1 LGNQEPP
8 GIPES
13 KRIRERQRSAIAVSQ
28 RPLISAK
35 TLVTVVGVFVIP
47 VTAGVML
54 LFYDAALVAVITVAL
69 YASLWLLFNPFPALL
84 LYVVLVAV
92 RPQEGIAQLEIIHV
106 ERLCAVLAMLGW
118 GLQAAIG
125 KKVRPV
131 SYGVTGWFL
140 AFVVV
145 CFLSIFTSVWK
156 MAALTAW
163 TELLKLGVLFFLVSQ
178 LVDTPRRLFVFLFVF
193 AVGHI
198 WMGSES
204 LRLYFSEGYDYVRMD
219 VLRATTTS
227 VSRGDP
233 NSLAASLL
241 LAACLGVYTLRSHR
255 NLLWRICWL
264 ATIGV
269 TCVLVVIS
277 GSRAAMV
284 AVLFFLF
291 YLWATGRSKVPL
303 GLVLVLVVIVG
314 WFAMPSQ
321 YQDRFMT
328 AFDFERNPSAT
339 ESARGRVRGLRAG
352 AEMFLDR
359 PLLGVGIGNFSTA
372 RGMIYSPVD
381 NPSWFRSHNLL
392 AQVGGET
399 GILGVITFGGFVI
412 ACMREA
418 ARVRRRLRSADAREA
433 RIVIAVSSAALAIC
447 WILLFLG
454 IFGHNLMRYNWYLTA
469 GLISAC
475 AGLAGPLAEKTSH
488 ATVTSDPRSQVES

>member
-1 LGNQEPP
+1 MDSHEPP
-8 GIPES
+8 GNWENE
-13 KRIRERQRSAIAVSQ
+13 RVRDRQRRTIAVSQ

-35 TLVTVVGVFVIP
+35 TLVTIVGVFVIP
-47 VTAGVML
+47 VTAGIML
-54 LFYDAALVAVITVAL
+54 LFYDAALVVVITVAL

-84 LYVVLVAV
+84 LYTVLVAV
-92 RPQEGIAQLEIIHV
+92 RPQEGIAQLEMIHV

-125 KKVRPV
+125 KRVRPV
-131 SYGVTGWFL
+131 SYGLTGWFL

-156 MAALTAW
+156 LAAFNAW
-163 TELLKLGVLFFLVSQ
+163 IELLKLGVLFFLVSQ
-178 LVDTPRRLFVFLFVF
+178 LVDTPKRLFIFLLIF
-193 AVGHI
+193 AIGHV

-204 LRLYFSEGYDYVRMD
+204 IRLYFSEGYDYVRMD
-219 VLRATTTS
+219 ILRATTTS

-241 LAACLGVYTLRSHR
+241 LATCLAIYTFRSHR
-255 NLLWRICWL
+255 NLLWRVSWL
-264 ATIGV
+264 LTIAV
-269 TCVLVVIS
+269 TSVIVVIS

-284 AVLFFLF
+284 ACLFFLF
-291 YLWATGRSKVPL
+291 YLWATSRRKVPL
-303 GLVLVLVVIVG
+303 GIVLILVVIVG

-321 YQDRFMT
+321 YQERFLT
-328 AFDFERNPSAT
+328 IFDLERNPSAA
-339 ESARGRVRGLRAG
+339 ESARGRIRGLRVG

-372 RGMIYSPVD
+372 RGMIYSPPES
-381 NPSWFRSHNLL
+381 PSWFRSHNLL

-399 GILGVITFGGFVI
+399 GILGIVTFGGFVV
-412 ACMREA
+412 ACMRWA
-418 ARVRRRLRSADAREA
+418 SRVRRRLRSAHGAEA
-433 RIVIAVSSAALAIC
+433 RLVFGVSSACLAMC

-454 IFGHNLMRYNWYLTA
+454 LFGHNLMRYNWYLNA

-475 AGLAGPLAEKTSH
+475 AALAGPLAEEIEPAEASRDLNTRGD
-488 ATVTSDPRSQVES
+488 T